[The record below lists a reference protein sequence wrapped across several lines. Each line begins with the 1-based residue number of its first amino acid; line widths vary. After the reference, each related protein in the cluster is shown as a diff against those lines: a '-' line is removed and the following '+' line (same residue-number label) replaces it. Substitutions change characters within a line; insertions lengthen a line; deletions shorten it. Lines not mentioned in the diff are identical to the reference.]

1 MKVILTSDIKNIG
14 KKDDLIEV
22 SDGYARNFLFPRKL
36 AVEANESNLSTLN
49 YKKEQERQAHIKKV
63 EEFQQIAN
71 SLKGKEILI
80 KTKIGNNGK
89 LFGAITSKDVC
100 NKINEFYNLNLD
112 KKKLS
117 FDQVKALGNYPISIK
132 LCPEVSVNMVLK
144 VVSEWFLYNL
154 KVKGE
159 IIWNRKL
166 Q

>member
-71 SLKGKEILI
+71 RLKGKEILI

-144 VVSEWFLYNL
+144 VVSE
-154 KVKGE
+154 
-159 IIWNRKL
+159 
-166 Q
+166 

>member
-36 AVEANESNLSTLN
+36 AIEANESNLNTLN
-49 YKKEQERQAHIKKV
+49 YKKEQERQAHVKKV

-71 SLKGKEILI
+71 NIKGKEILI

-100 NKINEFYNLNLD
+100 NKINELFNLNLD
-112 KKKLS
+112 KKKIS
-117 FDQVKALGNYPISIK
+117 FEQVKSLGNYPISIK
-132 LCPEVSVNMVLK
+132 LCPEVSVNMILK
-144 VVSEWFLYNL
+144 VVSE
-154 KVKGE
+154 
-159 IIWNRKL
+159 
-166 Q
+166 

>member
-36 AVEANESNLSTLN
+36 AIEANESNINTLN
-49 YKKEQERQAHIKKV
+49 YKKEQERQAHIRKV

-71 SLKGKEILI
+71 ELKGKEILI

-100 NKINEFYNLNLD
+100 NKINELYNLNLD
-112 KKKLS
+112 KKRLS
-117 FDQVKALGNYPISIK
+117 FDQVKTLGNYPISIK

-144 VVSEWFLYNL
+144 VISEWFLYNL

>member
-36 AVEANESNLSTLN
+36 AIEANEGNLNTLN
-49 YKKEQERQAHIKKV
+49 YKKEQERQAHVKKV

-71 SLKGKEILI
+71 NIKGKEILI

-100 NKINEFYNLNLD
+100 NKINELFNLNLD
-112 KKKLS
+112 KKKIS
-117 FDQVKALGNYPISIK
+117 FEQVKALGNYPISIK
-132 LCPEVSVNMVLK
+132 LCPEVSVNMILK
-144 VVSEWFLYNL
+144 VISE
-154 KVKGE
+154 
-159 IIWNRKL
+159 
-166 Q
+166 

>member
-36 AVEANESNLSTLN
+36 AIEANESNINTLN
-49 YKKEQERQAHIKKV
+49 YKKEQERQAHIRKV

-71 SLKGKEILI
+71 ELKGKEILI

-100 NKINEFYNLNLD
+100 NKINELYNLNLD
-112 KKKLS
+112 KKRLS
-117 FDQVKALGNYPISIK
+117 FDQVKTLGNYPISIK

-144 VVSEWFLYNL
+144 VISE
-154 KVKGE
+154 
-159 IIWNRKL
+159 
-166 Q
+166 

>member
-36 AVEANESNLSTLN
+36 AIEANESNLNTLN
-49 YKKEQERQAHIKKV
+49 YKKEQERQAHVKKV

-71 SLKGKEILI
+71 NIKGKEILI

-100 NKINEFYNLNLD
+100 NKINELFNLNLD
-112 KKKLS
+112 KKKIS
-117 FDQVKALGNYPISIK
+117 FEQVKALGNYPISIK
-132 LCPEVSVNMVLK
+132 LCPEVSVNMILK
-144 VVSEWFLYNL
+144 VISE
-154 KVKGE
+154 
-159 IIWNRKL
+159 
-166 Q
+166 